1 MCRKA
6 LRRSLC
12 GVALSSKIDYNG
24 ELTETV
30 PTYLCMIGIPFFY
43 SISEGIAFGIISY
56 VVMNVLAGKAKK
68 LNPIMYVLFVLFI
81 LKFIFL

>member
-12 GVALSSKIDYNG
+12 GVALSSKIDFNG

-30 PTYLCMIGIPFFY
+30 PAYLCMIGIPFFY

-56 VVMNVLAGKAKK
+56 VVMNVLAVKAKK

-81 LKFIFL
+81 LKYIFL